1 MEEKFL
7 YSDRNEQVKRINRVL
22 IFTYGIYFT
31 LLTTVVVIAYLRG
44 FRTLGYLLMT
54 LGLEIGSLVG
64 LSTIYAKKP
73 NSEKL
78 RWIALV
84 VLTLVG
90 ISGCYAFTSYYLRFA
105 MVGPLVPFVLYYD
118 KKFSRI
124 SGLTVGIIQIGTF
137 IARCYGPS
145 AYTTEEAIDCAAGI
159 GCVFAVVA
167 LCVYLE
173 SILERFQGDT
183 IGLIQYRADMQAE
196 MLEEVMN
203 VAEEVRFGVG
213 RAMDNMNVLDE
224 TTTTMSNA
232 MDDIS
237 SSTLSNAENIQEQTV
252 MTQNIQDLIEETVA
266 RAEEMVAIASEATDI
281 NKDNYDMMI
290 ELKAKAEDITT
301 INNQVGIAMQ
311 NLVAKGEE
319 MKQITDVILA
329 ISTQTNLLALNASIE
344 AARAGEYGKGFSVV
358 ANEIRDLAEKTKVA
372 TEDITKMI
380 VELGNNA
387 QDAETAVTSACVAST
402 AQGELIEQAAASFVK
417 MNENVE
423 NLTAN
428 ISGVEEMV
436 ENLATSNNKIVDNI
450 SHLSATTE
458 EVTAAAAQAAEI
470 SCNNKNLSNNTR
482 ELLEKVQN
490 TAAALDKYNS
500 GITAEPEH
508 VHSDNIIKFA

>member
-64 LSTIYAKKP
+64 LSTIYVKKP

-84 VLTLVG
+84 ALTLVG

-124 SGLTVGIIQIGTF
+124 SGLTVGIVQIGTF

-145 AYTTEEAIDCAAGI
+145 AYATEEAIDCAAGI

-196 MLEEVMN
+196 MLEEV
-203 VAEEVRFGVG
+203 
-213 RAMDNMNVLDE
+213 
-224 TTTTMSNA
+224 
-232 MDDIS
+232 
-237 SSTLSNAENIQEQTV
+237 
-252 MTQNIQDLIEETVA
+252 
-266 RAEEMVAIASEATDI
+266 
-281 NKDNYDMMI
+281 
-290 ELKAKAEDITT
+290 
-301 INNQVGIAMQ
+301 
-311 NLVAKGEE
+311 
-319 MKQITDVILA
+319 
-329 ISTQTNLLALNASIE
+329 
-344 AARAGEYGKGFSVV
+344 
-358 ANEIRDLAEKTKVA
+358 
-372 TEDITKMI
+372 
-380 VELGNNA
+380 
-387 QDAETAVTSACVAST
+387 
-402 AQGELIEQAAASFVK
+402 
-417 MNENVE
+417 
-423 NLTAN
+423 
-428 ISGVEEMV
+428 
-436 ENLATSNNKIVDNI
+436 
-450 SHLSATTE
+450 
-458 EVTAAAAQAAEI
+458 TAAAAQAAEI
-470 SCNNKNLSNNTR
+470 SCNNKNLSNNTK

-490 TAAALDKYNS
+490 TAVTLDKYSNTES
-500 GITAEPEH
+500 VVADAEEYSADKI
-508 VHSDNIIKFA
+508 VKFA